1 MGIGLTKIIVNDNLE
16 MSLTTLQIQYTSA
29 VKVYNQALTVVSTL
43 NSSIVSTQTNINA
56 KKTEITNLQ
65 AKLASMTVTKQ
76 RATIQAQIYTVQLA
90 LNKLNKSLVNLQTLY
105 VSAITDQQK
114 KKDLMDG
121 LAIQLANAQAA
132 IVTPPTLVITPAPVA
147 PVVPVVHVVPA
158 APVAPTQIFKRALLV
173 GVNYVG
179 TQYELAG
186 CINDVKNM
194 KTQLQTFFPS
204 LTDSN
209 ITLLTDE
216 TTVKPTKANIL
227 SNISTLLSGL
237 KPGENVMFHFSGHGG
252 RIIDKNGD
260 EVSGYDSC
268 IYPLNGSSLETISD
282 DELRTALAT
291 KVPIGCKCLTVLDS
305 CHSGSAVDLRYLW
318 ETTPTGG
325 LTYTE
330 DKKYEKTNGDVL
342 FLSGAKDTQTAADTV
357 DTTSRPC
364 GALTWALLDTWRTY
378 GPAIKTKYLLADVRK
393 FLKDRG
399 YSQVPMLSTG
409 KYIDLQTVFTLG

>member
-1 MGIGLTKIIVNDNLE
+1 MVSLQTQYNNALKNYNDAQKNLAE
-16 MSLTTLQIQYTSA
+16 
-29 VKVYNQALTVVSTL
+29 L
-43 NSSIVSTQTNINA
+43 N
-56 KKTEITNLQ
+56 
-65 AKLASMTVTKQ
+65 
-76 RATIQAQIYTVQLA
+76 
-90 LNKLNKSLVNLQTLY
+90 NKLSITMSDISKTQNEIGMIQTKLRKSRTSFERNNLQTQLRNLE
-105 VSAITDQQK
+105 TTLNNLKKQQTTFQKLISLATIDVQNK
-114 KKDLMDG
+114 KKVMESLASQLG
-121 LAIQLANAQAA
+121 LSQASV
-132 IVTPPTLVITPAPVA
+132 ITHISSPTLPASPVIPSQV
-147 PVVPVVHVVPA
+147 
-158 APVAPTQIFKRALLV
+158 FKRALLV
-173 GVNYVG
+173 GINYVD
-179 TQYELAG
+179 TPYELAG

-216 TTVKPTKANIL
+216 TTDKPTKANIL
-227 SNISTLLSGL
+227 SNIASLLSGL

-252 RIIDKNGD
+252 RIVDKNGD

-268 IYPLNGSSLETISD
+268 IYPLNGTTLETISD
-282 DELRTALAT
+282 DELRSALAT
-291 KVPIGCKCLTVLDS
+291 NVPAGCKCFTVLDS

-318 ETTPTGG
+318 ETTPSGG

-330 DKKYEKTNGDVL
+330 DKKYEKTKGDVL
-342 FLSGAKDTQTAADTV
+342 FLSGARDNQTAADTV
-357 DTTSRPC
+357 DTTNRPC

-378 GPAIKTKYLLADVRK
+378 GPAIKTKYLLSDVRK